1 MSGFG
6 WRIGVDHS
14 KASLC
19 FRTVVS
25 YFKEVR
31 LGQTSLTF
39 GGSWKVVLFTN
50 LCYKDNHVLQEPAN
64 SIVISVYCLLVSVAG
79 KVMFRFL
86 FGSFLSDCHKHLHFT
101 MAYYKHSWNFI
112 FSFRQPVGDVC
123 CPQEPGDEDCEV
135 WYFNKLNIFEYD
147 TVCSYALCRNIF
159 IFNLALSDLLLVRM
173 TSDKHK
179 LQCDTGLHRACK
191 R

>member
-1 MSGFG
+1 MPGNASTLLKADTEGIRFAWVNWVEDMSGFG

-101 MAYYKHSWNFI
+101 VAYYKHSWNFI

-135 WYFNKLNIFEYD
+135 SYFNKLNIFEY
-147 TVCSYALCRNIF
+147 NI
-159 IFNLALSDLLLVRM
+159 
-173 TSDKHK
+173 
-179 LQCDTGLHRACK
+179 
-191 R
+191 